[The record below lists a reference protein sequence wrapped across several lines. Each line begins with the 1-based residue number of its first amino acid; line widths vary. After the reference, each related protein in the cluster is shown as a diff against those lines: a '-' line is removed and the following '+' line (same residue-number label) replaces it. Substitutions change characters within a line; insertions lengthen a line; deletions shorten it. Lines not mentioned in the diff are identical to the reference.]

1 MWVSTVRDLWNG
13 SGSFPGRVHLRVGA
27 PMADSLNEE
36 PDAGGD
42 REGFGEDR
50 LAGVSF
56 RQRIENATDGIL
68 ILDTLGTVLYANPV
82 AREVFDHPGDEPLRV
97 SLGRPLQ
104 AGETADLT
112 IYRRGRK
119 PAEVEMRLVEVTWQ
133 GQAAFLGSLRDISA
147 RRTHEERFRQLERLE
162 AIGHLTAGIVH
173 DFNNLLAVVGSGLRL
188 LRKRMDG
195 LSIDPE
201 IDLLF
206 EEMQERVQ
214 NGSALSQ
221 QLLQLSHQH
230 SGVRGTVDL
239 NARIESLSHLL
250 EQTLGKGIIL
260 RRDLDRSVGNVL
272 VDADELDTAILNL
285 VVNARDAMDGRG
297 TVTIETGHATADGE
311 DLSADAAALA
321 HVTVADAGQ
330 GMSKE
335 VLAKIFEPFFTT
347 KGAGKGTGL
356 GIPQVNDFIN
366 RSGGKIR
373 IDSIPGVG
381 TKVRLFLPR
390 VSGEVES

>member
-1 MWVSTVRDLWNG
+1 MRGGTVRDPW
-13 SGSFPGRVHLRVGA
+13 SRCPGRMHLRVGA
-27 PMADSLNEE
+27 PMADPLNEE

-50 LAGVSF
+50 LAGISF
-56 RQRIENATDGIL
+56 RQRIENTTDGIL

-119 PAEVEMRLVEVTWQ
+119 PAEVEMRLVEVTWH
-133 GQAAFLGSLRDISA
+133 GQPAFLGSLSDVSA
-147 RRTHEERFRQLERLE
+147 RRSREERLRQLERLE
-162 AIGHLTAGIVH
+162 AVGHLTAGIVH

-188 LRKRMDG
+188 LHKRLDG
-195 LSIDPE
+195 LATDPE
-201 IDLLF
+201 INPLF

-230 SGVRGTVDL
+230 SSIRGTVDL
-239 NARIESLSHLL
+239 IARIESLSHLL

-260 RRDLDRSVGNVL
+260 RRELDRSIGSVL
-272 VDADELDTAILNL
+272 IDADELDTAILNL

-321 HVTVADAGQ
+321 HVTVADTGQ
-330 GMSKE
+330 GMSEE

-381 TKVRLFLPR
+381 TKVRLSLPR
-390 VSGEVES
+390 VSGEVGS

>member
-1 MWVSTVRDLWNG
+1 M
-13 SGSFPGRVHLRVGA
+13 HLRVGA
-27 PMADSLNEE
+27 PMADPLNEE

-50 LAGVSF
+50 LAGISF
-56 RQRIENATDGIL
+56 RQRIENTTDGIL

-119 PAEVEMRLVEVTWQ
+119 PAEVEMRLVEVTWH
-133 GQAAFLGSLRDISA
+133 GQPAFLGSLSDVSA
-147 RRTHEERFRQLERLE
+147 RRSREERLRQLERLE
-162 AIGHLTAGIVH
+162 AVGHLTAGIVH

-188 LRKRMDG
+188 LHKRLDG
-195 LSIDPE
+195 LATDPE
-201 IDLLF
+201 INPLF

-230 SGVRGTVDL
+230 SSIRGTVDL
-239 NARIESLSHLL
+239 IARIESLSHLL

-260 RRDLDRSVGNVL
+260 RRELDRSIGSVL
-272 VDADELDTAILNL
+272 IDADELDTAILNL

-321 HVTVADAGQ
+321 RVTVADTGC
-330 GMSKE
+330 GMSDE
-335 VLAKIFEPFFTT
+335 VLRKVFVPFFTT
-347 KGAGKGTGL
+347 KAEGVGTGL
-356 GIPQVNDFIN
+356 GLPQVDDFVN

-373 IDSIPGVG
+373 IDSSPGGG
-381 TKVRLFLPR
+381 TKVHLFLPR
-390 VSGEVES
+390 VSGGAES

>member
-1 MWVSTVRDLWNG
+1 
-13 SGSFPGRVHLRVGA
+13 
-27 PMADSLNEE
+27 
-36 PDAGGD
+36 
-42 REGFGEDR
+42 
-50 LAGVSF
+50 
-56 RQRIENATDGIL
+56 
-68 ILDTLGTVLYANPV
+68 
-82 AREVFDHPGDEPLRV
+82 LRV

-119 PAEVEMRLVEVTWQ
+119 PAEVEMRLVEVTWH
-133 GQAAFLGSLRDISA
+133 GQPAFLGSLSDVSA
-147 RRTHEERFRQLERLE
+147 RRSREERLRQLERLE
-162 AIGHLTAGIVH
+162 AVGHLTAGIVH

-188 LRKRMDG
+188 LHKRLDG
-195 LSIDPE
+195 LATDPE
-201 IDLLF
+201 INPLF

-230 SGVRGTVDL
+230 SSIRGTVDL

-260 RRDLDRSVGNVL
+260 RRELDRSIGSVL
-272 VDADELDTAILNL
+272 IDADELDTAILNL

-321 HVTVADAGQ
+321 RVTVADTGC
-330 GMSKE
+330 GMSDE
-335 VLAKIFEPFFTT
+335 VLRKVFVPFFTT
-347 KGAGKGTGL
+347 KAEGVGTGL
-356 GIPQVNDFIN
+356 GLPQVDDFVN

-373 IDSIPGVG
+373 IDSSPGGG
-381 TKVRLFLPR
+381 TKVHLFLPR
-390 VSGEVES
+390 VSGGAES

>member
-1 MWVSTVRDLWNG
+1 MRGGTVRDPW
-13 SGSFPGRVHLRVGA
+13 SRCPGRMHLRVGA
-27 PMADSLNEE
+27 PMADPLNEE

-50 LAGVSF
+50 LAGISF
-56 RQRIENATDGIL
+56 RQRIENTTDGIL

-119 PAEVEMRLVEVTWQ
+119 PAEVEMRLVEVTWH
-133 GQAAFLGSLRDISA
+133 GQPAFLGSLSDVSA
-147 RRTHEERFRQLERLE
+147 RRSREERLRQLERLE
-162 AIGHLTAGIVH
+162 AVGHLTAGIVH

-188 LRKRMDG
+188 LHKRLDG
-195 LSIDPE
+195 LATDPE
-201 IDLLF
+201 INPLF

-230 SGVRGTVDL
+230 SSIRGTVDL

-260 RRDLDRSVGNVL
+260 RRELDRSIGSVL
-272 VDADELDTAILNL
+272 IDADELDTAILNL

-321 HVTVADAGQ
+321 RVTVADTGC
-330 GMSKE
+330 GMSDE
-335 VLAKIFEPFFTT
+335 VLRKVFVPFFTT
-347 KGAGKGTGL
+347 KAEGVGTGL
-356 GIPQVNDFIN
+356 GLPQVDDFVN

-373 IDSIPGVG
+373 IDSSPGGG
-381 TKVRLFLPR
+381 TKVHLFLPR
-390 VSGEVES
+390 VSGGAES

>member
-1 MWVSTVRDLWNG
+1 
-13 SGSFPGRVHLRVGA
+13 
-27 PMADSLNEE
+27 
-36 PDAGGD
+36 
-42 REGFGEDR
+42 
-50 LAGVSF
+50 
-56 RQRIENATDGIL
+56 
-68 ILDTLGTVLYANPV
+68 
-82 AREVFDHPGDEPLRV
+82 
-97 SLGRPLQ
+97 
-104 AGETADLT
+104 
-112 IYRRGRK
+112 
-119 PAEVEMRLVEVTWQ
+119 MRLVKVTWH
-133 GQAAFLGSLRDISA
+133 GQAAILGSLRDISA

-230 SGVRGTVDL
+230 SSIRGTVDL

-272 VDADELDTAILNL
+272 VYADELDTAILNL

-321 HVTVADAGQ
+321 RVTVADTGC
-330 GMSKE
+330 GMSDE
-335 VLAKIFEPFFTT
+335 VLRKVFVPFFTT
-347 KGAGKGTGL
+347 KAEGVGTGL
-356 GIPQVNDFIN
+356 GLPQVDDFVN

-373 IDSIPGVG
+373 IDSSPGGG
-381 TKVRLFLPR
+381 TKVHLFLPR
-390 VSGEVES
+390 VSGGAES